1 MANKFQ
7 TGFDQPLLCCMY
19 VDRRLSGI
27 QAVQTLSRLNRC
39 SPGKETTYVVDFANE
54 PNDILNAFKAYY
66 QTAELAEA
74 TDPNLILSLK
84 AKLDSQNHYD
94 EFEVD
99 RVVKVLLAPDSKQSE
114 LIGALEPIAQ
124 RLMHAFKE
132 ARLAKRNAE
141 DAGEP
146 DGINKAK
153 DELDAL
159 TLFRSDLGTYVR
171 FYTFLCQIFDY
182 GNTTL
187 EKRALFFKRLLPLL
201 EFEREIPTVDL
212 SKVVLTHHTLR
223 NKGERRLDLS
233 QGEAEKLAG
242 LAPGGGSVQD
252 KEKALLA
259 EIIARLNDLFTG
271 DLTDADEVTYVC
283 SVIRGKLLD
292 SPTLQQQASANS
304 KEQFGASPDLG
315 SALMDAIISALDAHQ
330 AMSSQALNS
339 AATRDG
345 IKDVLINKT
354 GLYEE
359 LRQRAAAA

>member
-1 MANKFQ
+1 VANKFQ
-7 TGFDQPLLCCMY
+7 TGFDQPLLCGMY

-74 TDPNLILSLK
+74 TDTNLILSLK

-99 RVVKVLLAPDSKQSE
+99 RVVKVLLAPGSKQSE

-146 DGINKAK
+146 DGVDKAK

-159 TLFRSDLGTYVR
+159 SLFRSDMGTYVR
-171 FYTFLCQIFDY
+171 FYIFLSQIYDY
-182 GNTTL
+182 GNTSL
-187 EKRALFFKRLLPLL
+187 EKRAMFYKRLLPLL
-201 EFEREIPTVDL
+201 EFEREVPTVDL

-223 NKGERRLDLS
+223 NKGQAKLDLK
-233 QGEAEKLAG
+233 QGEVVQLPG

-259 EIIARLNDLFTG
+259 AIIDKLNDLFTG
-271 DLTDADEVTYVC
+271 ELSDEDKVIYVR
-283 SVIRGKLLD
+283 SVIRSKLLE

-304 KEQFGASPDLG
+304 KEQFGSSPDLG

-330 AMSSQALNS
+330 TMSSQALGS
-339 AATRDG
+339 PTIRDG
-345 IKDVLINKT
+345 MKEILLGQT

-359 LRQRAAAA
+359 LRERAAAA